1 VLFPVAGKWVLG
13 NGWLAMLGRH
23 LNFGHGAIDF
33 GGLSTAGLVAGV
45 AGLVLAWVLPR
56 KPANLSASLPLA
68 QFPIRAVSG
77 AACLLI
83 GAVVVFGANLP
94 PGEPA
99 DKVISNYLITLSTA
113 CGMAGLCGLLYS
125 RVTSPHAQADVLCAT
140 RAGLAA
146 AIMVSSGAVALPIWL
161 AASLGIVAGLL
172 ATIGLYLVQEKLQLD
187 DPSALVTT
195 ALIPGVLGFLATGL
209 FANGN
214 LGAGWHG
221 VGATSYLTKPQL
233 GVVGLLPTAAPLG
246 DPGQFTAQLIA
257 IGSIGAVS
265 LLGAGVIAHALRP
278 QLQCQFATTP
288 VVEETSPAVV
298 PQLAEPVLPIKVIE
312 IQPIL
317 PTSAEP
323 APSAPPVFESVGAP
337 AIAPAI
343 VPDHKEVSALPTPE
357 QPAAETK
364 HVVVTVPQ
372 STDKPADKRKA
383 DDSLLDKLRRL
394 RRANLPEQPA
404 RARKVAYPTRVSG
417 KRLIRPL
424 VEEPATKR

>member
-1 VLFPVAGKWVLG
+1 
-13 NGWLAMLGRH
+13 
-23 LNFGHGAIDF
+23 
-33 GGLSTAGLVAGV
+33 
-45 AGLVLAWVLPR
+45 
-56 KPANLSASLPLA
+56 
-68 QFPIRAVSG
+68 
-77 AACLLI
+77 LLI

-99 DKVISNYLITLSTA
+99 DKVISNYLTTLSMA

-172 ATIGLYLVQEKLQLD
+172 ATIGLYVVQEKLQLD

-195 ALIPGVLGFLATGL
+195 ALIPGVVGFLATGL

-221 VGATSYLTKPQL
+221 VGATSYLATPQL

-278 QLQCQFATTP
+278 QLQRQFATTP

-364 HVVVTVPQ
+364 RVVVTVPQ
-372 STDKPADKRKA
+372 STEKPADKRKA